1 MRRCPSCGRVR
12 ISRPLSNGQALID
25 RFRQARSDPAQVVL
39 EGFHPLKHA
48 LRFGADVQETAALDA
63 GELARLTQALAP
75 DLAGVLDQDLTLVPP
90 ALFRQLCPVPPPTGV
105 IALAP
110 RPAVNRSA
118 MLHNPGPAP
127 LVLLENPRSHGNAG
141 AAIRAAAAAG
151 AAGVLATG
159 EHDPWHPSAL
169 VGSAGLHFALPV
181 AGWPDFAPAG
191 TDFAPDETD
200 REPWG
205 KRMLLAFDPAGA
217 PLRPGGIPDRALLI
231 FGSEREGVSPG
242 LLAMADDRIALPM
255 LPGVS
260 SLNLATAVA
269 VALYTWRL
277 GQESPSS

>member
-1 MRRCPSCGRVR
+1 M
-12 ISRPLSNGQALID
+12 
-25 RFRQARSDPAQVVL
+25 L

-48 LRFGADVQETAALDA
+48 LRFGAAVQETAALDA

-75 DLAGVLDQDLTLVPP
+75 DLAGLLDQDLTIVPP
-90 ALFRQLCPVPPPTGV
+90 ALFRQLSPVPPPTGV

-110 RPAVNRSA
+110 RPAVSRAA

-141 AAIRAAAAAG
+141 ASIRAAAAAG
-151 AAGVLATG
+151 AAGVIATG

-181 AGWPDFAPAG
+181 AGWPDFAPAAA
-191 TDFAPDETD
+191 DIVPAAAN

-205 KRMLLAFDPAGA
+205 NRMLLALDPAGA

-231 FGSEREGVSPG
+231 FGSEREGVSPE
-242 LLAMADDRIALPM
+242 LLAIADRRIALPM
-255 LPGVS
+255 MPGVS

-277 GQESPSS
+277 GQEIPSS